1 MWITLLFS
9 YGSFCINFSA
19 FAYKV
24 KTLSLFFCTISNITQ
39 NISILYM
46 NVYLMYQD
54 IEGFDKIAEN
64 YGRARASRSSKTYLD
79 YADTGRSFLSLE
91 RDFWPFGWS
100 KLLEVQFHILHW
112 ILDWDFYFPETRFLL
127 EICRLFCCGITKSFC
142 HQLPWNIL
150 RLCLS
155 LQRSEPGKMGGMLRD
170 HSNEILFL
178 LINLEIFD
186 STNVFF
192 QNKTYI
198 LLSFYQKNNK
208 YYKV

>member
-1 MWITLLFS
+1 MELCESHFFLVMVHSASIFLYLLR
-9 YGSFCINFSA
+9 
-19 FAYKV
+19 KL

-192 QNKTYI
+192 QNKTYTKF
-198 LLSFYQKNNK
+198 LSKK
-208 YYKV
+208 

>member
-1 MWITLLFS
+1 MELCESHFFLVMVHSASIFLYLLRKLKHYHCSFAPYRIS
-9 YGSFCINFSA
+9 HRTFPFCIWMS
-19 FAYKV
+19 V
-24 KTLSLFFCTISNITQ
+24 
-39 NISILYM
+39 
-46 NVYLMYQD
+46 MYQD

-192 QNKTYI
+192 QNKTYTKF
-198 LLSFYQKNNK
+198 LSKK
-208 YYKV
+208 